1 MRSFSTI
8 SAPKNSST
16 SACREEG
23 LQSTKPNSPCR
34 KSYGFRTFRITE
46 HQLCITHLES
56 YQNHS
61 LPTDSTDEALIMTVV
76 STHPLNVHRFARLTR
91 AIFAVGVW
99 FLSPVSPAQSP
110 GVTTDVPAA
119 IAALGDPDS
128 LVRLAAVDLL
138 SREKGQAVNLALQ
151 TALHDKNRTVRA
163 TAAVALYKRGFDFD
177 LDVIRKDLFD
187 SDPVTQANAAK
198 ALCDMGRTV
207 PDDLISS
214 LTAVQISQIRERAL
228 LKTQDITPPPRP
240 F

>member
-1 MRSFSTI
+1 
-8 SAPKNSST
+8 
-16 SACREEG
+16 
-23 LQSTKPNSPCR
+23 
-34 KSYGFRTFRITE
+34 
-46 HQLCITHLES
+46 
-56 YQNHS
+56 
-61 LPTDSTDEALIMTVV
+61 MTVV

-214 LTAVQISQIRERAL
+214 LLSSSEVRVRYRAVELVGACPDYPERIPTLARMLEDGDNLVRTTVLSVIKMQKDKRVIPILIKAL
-228 LKTQDITPPPRP
+228 HDPDRRVRVLANGYLGKSGYPLYSSWRTGAWQ
-240 F
+240 